1 MSDTQDAPLLRVADS
16 DAPPAAVPAA
26 VQAGAL
32 LRGYREK
39 ARYEIAALA
48 AVVKVPVR
56 RLEALEAG
64 ALDTMP
70 EPVYVR
76 ALVVGICRV
85 LKADPQP
92 VLALLPA
99 GLTQPFKQDAGMD
112 AVEFSS
118 GGAAKVY
125 GLREW
130 MSRPHFGWALVFVL
144 GSVLLYGFPEI
155 ASWWSRSAASPDVL
169 EVVRPLVSADPP
181 PQAVDPQPVEPPALP
196 AAQRFP
202 EPIASPDVA
211 GSGVAATALPGPLG
225 TDVLELKA
233 HGRTW
238 VEVLDAKGLVVLRR
252 HLEDGERVGAK
263 GLPPLA
269 VVVGRA
275 DVTEVWVRGKVM
287 DIKPISQDNVARFE
301 VK

>member
-16 DAPPAAVPAA
+16 DAPPDAVPAA

-32 LRGYREK
+32 LRSYREH

-48 AVVKVPVR
+48 AIVKVPVR
-56 RLEALEAG
+56 RLQALESGSLEA
-64 ALDTMP
+64 MP
-70 EPVYVR
+70 EPVYLR

-85 LKADPQP
+85 LSADPQP

-99 GLTQPFKQDAGMD
+99 GLPQPFKQDAGMD
-112 AVEFSS
+112 AVAFSS
-118 GGAAKVY
+118 GGAAKGY

-130 MSRPHFGWALVFVL
+130 MSRPHAGWALVFVL
-144 GSVLLYGFPEI
+144 GSALLYGFPEI
-155 ASWWSRSAASPDVL
+155 ASWWSRSVATPDVL
-169 EVVRPLVSADPP
+169 EEARPLIPSDPLPPATEVPLADLP
-181 PQAVDPQPVEPPALP
+181 AVPDAPAVPQPA
-196 AAQRFP
+196 
-202 EPIASPDVA
+202 ASPV
-211 GSGVAATALPGPLG
+211 VAAAGALTSVPPVPPSTEL
-225 TDVLELKA
+225 LELKA

-238 VEVLDAKGLVVLRR
+238 VEVLDAKGVVVLRR

-263 GLPPLA
+263 GQPPLA

-275 DVTEVWVRGKVM
+275 EVTEVWVRGKVM
-287 DIKPISQDNVARFE
+287 DIKAISQDNVARFE